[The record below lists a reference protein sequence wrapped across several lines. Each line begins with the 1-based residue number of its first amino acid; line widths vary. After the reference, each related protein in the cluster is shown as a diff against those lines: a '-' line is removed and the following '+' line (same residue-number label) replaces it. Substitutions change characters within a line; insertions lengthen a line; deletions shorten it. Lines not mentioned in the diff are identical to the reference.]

1 MSSSNIYRSTSF
13 TLLEM
18 LSSRGRIH
26 SSFTGKERDE
36 ETGYGYFGARY
47 YDPTLLTSW
56 TAVDPMSDKYPSLSP
71 YAYCAWNPVKLVD
84 LDGRDVWEVSN
95 DGRIKKTSEKGGLKQ
110 QTVIYANE
118 HIVKFQGD
126 KYHQVMLDLSKESDN
141 SVSTSY
147 GNSNMQSV
155 YANVFKSMADNTNVE
170 WAQLLLGESGENG
183 LNVISTSHE
192 IDRNQAATFLIENK
206 YKYGYTIRGS
216 IHNHPNNTPY
226 PSGLT
231 SPGGDIAVAKYLC
244 KISNKNG
251 GGQPFFKIYTP
262 KNGKYIKYN
271 QNSLPSDFSYFMCR
285 SVIISKKQ

>member
-1 MSSSNIYRSTSF
+1 MVVDPNGEDEWEINRWGKVVNHIQTDQHDAFYIVDKN
-13 TLLEM
+13 
-18 LSSRGRIH
+18 GNRIE
-26 SSFTGKERDE
+26 GKELS
-36 ETGYGYFGARY
+36 F
-47 YDPTLLTSW
+47 
-56 TAVDPMSDKYPSLSP
+56 KY
-71 YAYCAWNPVKLVD
+71 
-84 LDGRDVWEVSN
+84 
-95 DGRIKKTSEKGGLKQ
+95 
-110 QTVIYANE
+110 QTIEQFKSQY
-118 HIVKFQGD
+118 
-126 KYHQVMLDLSKESDN
+126 SDN
-141 SVSTSY
+141 AHKKFDWY
-147 GNSNMQSV
+147 
-155 YANVFKSMADNTNVE
+155 NVRGDNNASELFEFLSDNTNVE